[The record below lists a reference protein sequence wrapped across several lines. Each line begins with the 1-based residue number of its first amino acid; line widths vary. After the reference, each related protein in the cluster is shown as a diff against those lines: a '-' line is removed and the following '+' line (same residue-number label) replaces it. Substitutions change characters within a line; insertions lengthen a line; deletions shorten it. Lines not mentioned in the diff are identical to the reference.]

1 MFSPQ
6 TLTIFVILAAKG
18 QEVERPR
25 LEATQTEL
33 VVTKILYLCVLT
45 RFDESRSSTP
55 GRNAAFKSV

>member
-25 LEATQTEL
+25 LEATQTESL
-33 VVTKILYLCVLT
+33 L
-45 RFDESRSSTP
+45 RSSIC
-55 GRNAAFKSV
+55 VC

>member
-6 TLTIFVILAAKG
+6 TLTMFVVLAAKG
-18 QEVERPR
+18 QDPERPR

-33 VVTKILYLCVLT
+33 VVTKIHYLCVLT
-45 RFDESRSSTP
+45 QFDESRSSTP